1 MIDLSITNNTAT
13 NPASSE
19 SSNVAIVSSTNN
31 PLTAVSV
38 TNNDAQVDSMNVND
52 DHTEDSIIPPFRREY
67 EKAMHQN
74 LKVLYTE
81 PFKFAYREVTVGG
94 KAYQLDCFHYVDSTN
109 SSQPEF
115 NNKAKKKFEFVNRQ
129 GENATVYRWEIK
141 MAIITQLRQHD
152 NKYADRVFFSF
163 ARYGSTSCKKMYD
176 CCAVM
181 TIRCVNRI
189 PVFLMLE
196 VGSDGSTIS
205 EEVQSWEGYDRIK
218 HFYVMPEVPVDY
230 DKLSRARLKY
240 WDMNRHLYDE
250 ARLIQIDTHRPG
262 DMTVERATTQQMES
276 SWKMWTIKHG
286 PRDIFAEA
294 KVPVVERST
303 PREVQMREN
312 KELKVAKT
320 ELTSKSKTILDLE
333 KLVTKLQTQLKE
345 GKTAPPAAS
354 NKRNFQALQ
363 DVGEA
368 PAASKKRVT
377 ASSSSSVGCDISP
390 TVLQMLPASSSYS
403 HESRFSNQS
412 PATFIMQQHA
422 SPIVMEMRQEL
433 NKSEIE
439 VSIQQKKIQT
449 LELQMVAAQ
458 KQAALNN
465 LNNEQT
471 LAKARHNLE
480 LSGIHLDQREM
491 QQAARS
497 RQNYIND
504 EDRAFQKE
512 AIRRQWS
519 VEDRAVTANKLLD
532 FASKAHE
539 LPMLQTLLASQS
551 TNTTLATMHPVM
563 RPQVNTSYFASSPA
577 HHAVGSSSMPTPVTP
592 ARNLMTAQQYSSL
605 FQQPPMT
612 PAAAALAATAS
623 AAAQSVGYPV
633 LVNDEQV
640 TVDEGGEDFS
650 QYEAADLAARLQQIQ
665 SQLAEE
671 YAKQQGY
678 N

>member
-1 MIDLSITNNTAT
+1 
-13 NPASSE
+13 
-19 SSNVAIVSSTNN
+19 
-31 PLTAVSV
+31 
-38 TNNDAQVDSMNVND
+38 
-52 DHTEDSIIPPFRREY
+52 
-67 EKAMHQN
+67 
-74 LKVLYTE
+74 
-81 PFKFAYREVTVGG
+81 
-94 KAYQLDCFHYVDSTN
+94 
-109 SSQPEF
+109 
-115 NNKAKKKFEFVNRQ
+115 
-129 GENATVYRWEIK
+129 
-141 MAIITQLRQHD
+141 
-152 NKYADRVFFSF
+152 
-163 ARYGSTSCKKMYD
+163 
-176 CCAVM
+176 
-181 TIRCVNRI
+181 
-189 PVFLMLE
+189 
-196 VGSDGSTIS
+196 
-205 EEVQSWEGYDRIK
+205 
-218 HFYVMPEVPVDY
+218 
-230 DKLSRARLKY
+230 
-240 WDMNRHLYDE
+240 
-250 ARLIQIDTHRPG
+250 
-262 DMTVERATTQQMES
+262 
-276 SWKMWTIKHG
+276 
-286 PRDIFAEA
+286 
-294 KVPVVERST
+294 
-303 PREVQMREN
+303 
-312 KELKVAKT
+312 
-320 ELTSKSKTILDLE
+320 
-333 KLVTKLQTQLKE
+333 
-345 GKTAPPAAS
+345 
-354 NKRNFQALQ
+354 
-363 DVGEA
+363 
-368 PAASKKRVT
+368 
-377 ASSSSSVGCDISP
+377 
-390 TVLQMLPASSSYS
+390 
-403 HESRFSNQS
+403 
-412 PATFIMQQHA
+412 MQQQA

-551 TNTTLATMHPVM
+551 ANTTLATMHPVM

-577 HHAVGSSSMPTPVTP
+577 HHAVGSSQMPTPVTP
-592 ARNLMTAQQYSSL
+592 ARHLMTAQQYSSL